1 MTPVS
6 TPGKACGSTMR
17 QMVCQRLAPS
27 ETLTTRKL
35 FGTARSASSVVLMI
49 TGNVMIES
57 VSEAAEYWYRN

>member
-1 MTPVS
+1 
-6 TPGKACGSTMR
+6 MR